1 MAYGLETGTTTTTM
15 EDMQRCDDIK
25 YVFLSPDAKTWD
37 PYSETYDLNE
47 ERLVDAGGEIVYP
60 PPQARE
66 FSKPM
71 EVGEVRTE
79 PLDNIIE
86 QVSAYD
92 KFVDAVISSSGVVLY
107 LTPSIEGLV
116 VTDPIIAQVSSI
128 STTLDL

>member
-1 MAYGLETGTTTTTM
+1 
-15 EDMQRCDDIK
+15 
-25 YVFLSPDAKTWD
+25 
-37 PYSETYDLNE
+37 
-47 ERLVDAGGEIVYP
+47 
-60 PPQARE
+60 
-66 FSKPM
+66 M

-107 LTPSIEGLV
+107 LPPSIEGLV